1 MAAQA
6 LKSER
11 LPIRA
16 PEDIVVVRQHVRKL
30 ALDLAFSLVDQTKV
44 VTAASEIARN
54 TLIHGKGGSATVE
67 LVERNG
73 RRGLRA
79 VFEDRGP
86 GIADIDRALQDGFT
100 TGNGLGLGLG
110 GAKRL
115 SNEFEIHSTPGE
127 GTRITMTRWKV

>member
-6 LKSER
+6 IKSDR

-16 PEDIVVVRQHVRKL
+16 SEDVVTVRQSVRKA
-30 ALDLAFSLVDQTKV
+30 ALELGLSLVDQTKV

-54 TLIHGKGGSATVE
+54 TLIHGLGGWATIEVVE
-67 LVERNG
+67 SNG

-79 VFEDRGP
+79 TFEDQGP
-86 GIADIDRALQDGFT
+86 GIADLERALQDGFT
-100 TGNGLGLGLG
+100 TGQGLGLGLG

-115 SNEFEIHSTPGE
+115 SNEFEIQSKPGQ
-127 GTRITMTRWKV
+127 GTRITLTRWKG